1 MDGRTAWLVPF
12 QPQIPMGILDK
23 AANMIH
29 ALLVL
34 GCWKAVAGI
43 VPATWN
49 TELWTHG
56 WRFSDVLGSLIN
68 PCNWQLW
75 DPQRTLNTL
84 NHQPLATGSEFLRY
98 IWYQWPATVY
108 SHPRVT
114 HFWIRD
120 EGPVVGPRNQEEDAH
135 ERDSI
140 GSAQWG
146 AWQQL
151 LDFQAARGFWFLVPR
166 NVGGIYLDKLQ

>member
-1 MDGRTAWLVPF
+1 MFNYQRVSGAFIVTKLQLASNCMCHYMEFCRYVGSWWMDGRTAWLVPF

-23 AANMIH
+23 ASNMIH
-29 ALLVL
+29 ALLVS

-68 PCNWQLW
+68 LCNWQLW

-84 NHQPLATGSEFLRY
+84 NHQPLAMGSEFLNDTFFVSVAGY
-98 IWYQWPATVY
+98 CV
-108 SHPRVT
+108 
-114 HFWIRD
+114 
-120 EGPVVGPRNQEEDAH
+120 
-135 ERDSI
+135 
-140 GSAQWG
+140 
-146 AWQQL
+146 
-151 LDFQAARGFWFLVPR
+151 
-166 NVGGIYLDKLQ
+166 